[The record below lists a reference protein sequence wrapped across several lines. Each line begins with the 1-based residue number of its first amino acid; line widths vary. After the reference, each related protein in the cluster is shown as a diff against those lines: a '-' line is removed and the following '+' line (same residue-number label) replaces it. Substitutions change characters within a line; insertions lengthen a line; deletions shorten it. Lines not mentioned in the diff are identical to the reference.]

1 MESKKSSA
9 CACAAV
15 ALWAASVILARIVR
29 TQLVG
34 SGDGALGVALVWSG
48 IITAL
53 CVIPAVL
60 LTIAALVR
68 KERLHWLSTIF
79 ALLYAAMYLLKI

>member
-1 MESKKSSA
+1 MGSKKSSA
-9 CACAAV
+9 CACPAV

-29 TQLVG
+29 TQLLG

-48 IITAL
+48 IITVL

-60 LTIAALVR
+60 LTIAALIR